1 MSSLRFDSAR
11 LSITLWTDGNAVRL
25 ISIMARP
32 ESQSSPIVLR
42 WWVFKR
48 FRQQKEC
55 STEALA
61 MVVLR
66 IDEAKCWC
74 WDKNLSKNHEDCR
87 SHYMDIQLLVHE
99 YAISF
104 TIFRTRLWLLH
115 YIPNHHHTFRWLAK
129 RSSNVAEWIRLGAG
143 SCNFVVVCMCTL
155 NRSVNCKISP
165 SR

>member
-1 MSSLRFDSAR
+1 MSSLRFDSAS

-25 ISIMARP
+25 ISIMAIP

-42 WWVFKR
+42 RWVFKR

-66 IDEAKCWC
+66 IDEGKCWC
-74 WDKNLSKNHEDCR
+74 LDKNLSKNHEDCR

-104 TIFRTRLWLLH
+104 AIFRTRLWLLQ
-115 YIPNHHHTFRWLAK
+115 YISNHHHTFRLLAK
-129 RSSNVAEWIRLGAG
+129 DRQRLLNAYDLVLKVAAL
-143 SCNFVVVCMCTL
+143 FCMCTQI
-155 NRSVNCKISP
+155 RSVNCKICP